1 MADNATTIQVREVGR
16 RDWRLIALM
25 QIVCVGVI
33 SAGFVVLVLI
43 VWNEFTSAPTI
54 GADELLMMLGS
65 GARDVVMGA
74 LGVVATVQLACFIAI
89 VTGQIVHQDGAE
101 ESKLRSMLSVI
112 SLVAVVSVG
121 PAILAVSF
129 HSAHS
134 REDSGLLL
142 VVIPIYSLQLAI
154 STVIGT
160 FEVGDDETLLGFAQE
175 RKKRAMEQIVRLER
189 WPTASAWRA
198 VLAVGVM
205 LVAAMV
211 LSGPVAAVLS
221 RWYVIPPL
229 GDAVP
234 ATFAL
239 GTGVAVGVL
248 GLVVTDSQ
256 LKRSAGAVDVIS
268 AVIIHITVGSYFVFV
283 FLLAWFNFWPLAVPM
298 AVMACVLIL
307 LAITSIPEAH
317 HIRVGLKPRRV
328 PIPVLGAIGR
338 LGTRDALRSARKEQA
353 DAQKHVDKY
362 SAKVAEREAKRAS
375 TDPAPSATAELP
387 SADPSIAAPRRS
399 RLSRA
404 LAEFVN

>member
-1 MADNATTIQVREVGR
+1 MPDTAQTVQVREVGR
-16 RDWRLIALM
+16 RDWRLIVLM
-25 QIVCVGVI
+25 QIGCVGVF

-54 GADELLMMLGS
+54 GAVELLVVLGT
-65 GARDVVMGA
+65 GARDLVMGA
-74 LGVVATVQLACFIAI
+74 LGVVATVQLACFVAI
-89 VTGQIVHQDGAE
+89 VTGQIVHQNGAE

-129 HSAHS
+129 HSVHS
-134 REDSGLLL
+134 LEDSGLLL
-142 VVIPIYSLQLAI
+142 VVLPIYSLQLAI

-175 RKKRAMEQIVRLER
+175 RKKRAMEQIVCLEW

-198 VLAVGVM
+198 VLAVGVI
-205 LVAAMV
+205 LVAAMILSVPVTV
-211 LSGPVAAVLS
+211 LLS
-221 RWYVIPPL
+221 RWYEIPPL

-239 GTGVAVGVL
+239 GTGVAIGVL

-256 LKRSAGAVDVIS
+256 LKRSAGAVDVVS
-268 AVIIHITVGSYFVFV
+268 AVVIHIAVGPYFVFV

-317 HIRVGLKPRRV
+317 HVRDGLKPRRAS
-328 PIPVLGAIGR
+328 IPVLGVIGR

-353 DAQKHVDKY
+353 DAQKKVDKY
-362 SAKVAEREAKRAS
+362 SARVADRDAKRAS
-375 TDPAPSATAELP
+375 ANPAPSATAELT
-387 SADPSIAAPRRS
+387 SADPPIAAPRRS

-404 LAEFVN
+404 LAELIS